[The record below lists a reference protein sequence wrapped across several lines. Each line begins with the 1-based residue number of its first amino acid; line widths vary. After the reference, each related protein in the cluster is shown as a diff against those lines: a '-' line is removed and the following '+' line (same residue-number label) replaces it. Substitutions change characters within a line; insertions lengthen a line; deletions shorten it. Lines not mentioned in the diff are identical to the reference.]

1 MSKETKQD
9 RLEKMIREELEENGS
24 DRQTPVQSLLP
35 TTPPGAPGSAQQDRS
50 PRLFS
55 PNKTSRA

>member
-1 MSKETKQD
+1 MTKETKQD
-9 RLEKMIREELEENGS
+9 RLEKMIREELEENSS

-35 TTPPGAPGSAQQDRS
+35 TTPPGAPGSAQDRS
-50 PRLFS
+50 SRLFS